1 MKFRTFSIALLAAA
15 ATFASAGT
23 ELSAKPDAKGA
34 YAGRWT
40 QDYDAAVA
48 LARKDGLPLLLKFT
62 GSDWCGWCKLMENN
76 VFSQEE
82 FAKWADGRV
91 VLVTLD
97 FPHAS
102 GIVPDEYKD
111 RNAKLAANHGIK
123 GFPTYVVK
131 DAEEKELGRLGASRD
146 ATVGKFTK
154 DFEALV
160 GAMPEKKTPAIASD
174 NVTAEEMEQWLRA
187 QLTAA
192 QQRAF
197 REKLTD
203 AERAEFPSLAFAG
216 RDFDAARERL
226 AQERSKFV
234 EDTRKEL
241 AELAASDPD
250 AAKERKEKALAE
262 LQKLDEDQAARLLE
276 FKETYDR
283 KSDRLREL
291 VRKLN

>member
-1 MKFRTFSIALLAAA
+1 MKLRTLSIVLLAAA

-23 ELSAKPDAKGA
+23 ELSTKPDAKGA
-34 YAGRWT
+34 SAGRWT

-48 LARKDGLPLLLKFT
+48 LARKDGLPILLKFT
-62 GSDWCGWCKLMENN
+62 GSDWCGWCKLMEKN
-76 VFSQEE
+76 VFSTED

-111 RNAKLAANHGIK
+111 RNAKLAATHGIR

-146 ATVGKFTK
+146 ATVEKFTK

-160 GAMPEKKTPAIASD
+160 GAMPEKKTPVVASD
-174 NVTAEEMEQWLRA
+174 TVTAEEMEQWLRA
-187 QLTAA
+187 HLTAP
-192 QQRAF
+192 QQKAF
-197 REKLTD
+197 RETLTD

-216 RDFDAARERL
+216 RDFEGARKRL
-226 AQERSKFV
+226 EQERAKFV

-241 AELAASDPD
+241 AELAATDPD

-262 LQKLDEDQAARLLE
+262 RQELDNTHAARLHE
-276 FKETYDR
+276 FKAIYDR
-283 KSDRLREL
+283 KSERLQEL